1 MPTKVHLVKAVV
13 FPRIMYGCES
23 WTRKK
28 AECRRTDVFELL
40 CWRRLESPLD
50 CKEIQPVHPKGNQS
64 WLFIGR
70 TDAEAETPILWPPDA
85 KNWLIGKDPDAGKD
99 WGQEEKGMTQEEMV
113 GWHYWFNGHA
123 FKQALGVGDGQGG
136 LACCS
141 PRSRKESDTTERLN
155 WTELN
160 NDLKKDATQDFCLY
174 VCHFSCES
182 EVKVKLGQ
190 SRLTLCDPMDYTAHG
205 VLQARILEWVA
216 FPFSRGIFPTQG
228 SNPGIPHCGQIL
240 SQLSHKGGPV
250 IFLTY
255 CQIF

>member
-1 MPTKVHLVKAVV
+1 
-13 FPRIMYGCES
+13 
-23 WTRKK
+23 
-28 AECRRTDVFELL
+28 
-40 CWRRLESPLD
+40 
-50 CKEIQPVHPKGNQS
+50 
-64 WLFIGR
+64 
-70 TDAEAETPILWPPDA
+70 
-85 KNWLIGKDPDAGKD
+85 
-99 WGQEEKGMTQEEMV
+99 MTEDEVV

-216 FPFSRGIFPTQG
+216 FPFSRESSQPRDRTQVSHIVGRFFPSWATREAQ
-228 SNPGIPHCGQIL
+228 SF
-240 SQLSHKGGPV
+240 
-250 IFLTY
+250 FLLIVKY
-255 CQIF
+255 FN